1 MHLTGEAT
9 LRSIKLVT
17 FLFMFHSPSLLN
29 DSFVLYN
36 SLKDVPLLFI
46 RRYFGKFTTVSFQ
59 KIAMPYGTGGVHL

>member
-17 FLFMFHSPSLLN
+17 FLFMFPLALSLN

-36 SLKDVPLLFI
+36 SLKDVPLLLFGDI
-46 RRYFGKFTTVSFQ
+46 LVNLLQFPFRR
-59 KIAMPYGTGGVHL
+59 